1 MARGAAP
8 SYPLAAL
15 VREAWLRSFADRA
28 AIARAAGLWVV
39 ASLVADVLAASLA
52 PGQHGEPVD
61 PASAVRGLL
70 GLPLLL
76 VGWLG
81 LSAVTVWRIRSLL
94 QGAPQPVLMAPID
107 RHVVRYVLAEIL
119 VGLLAALPFLMALA
133 LLAPIG
139 GVPLA
144 LVVGIAAA
152 LFLFAR
158 LHLVLVA
165 AALGEAG
172 LGFDRSWRATAG
184 VWPVAALAAILCTAP
199 LGLLAGQ
206 IGSWIA
212 ETGALFVGAAVATAG
227 AYAQASVLATFLAAS
242 RLRLLGPQASAQV

>member
-15 VREAWLRSFADRA
+15 VREAWLQSFADAA

-39 ASLVADVLAASLA
+39 ASLLADVLALWLA
-52 PGQHGEPVD
+52 PGEHGEAVD

-70 GLPLLL
+70 GLPLLF
-76 VGWLG
+76 VGWVG
-81 LSAVTVWRIRSLL
+81 ASAVTVWRIRALL
-94 QGAPQPVLMAPID
+94 LGAPQPLLVAPLD
-107 RHVVRYVLAEIL
+107 RHVLRYVLAEIL
-119 VGLLAALPFLMALA
+119 VGLLAAVPFLLALA
-133 LLAPIG
+133 LLAPIA
-139 GVPLA
+139 GVIPA
-144 LVVGIAAA
+144 LVAGLAAA
-152 LFLFAR
+152 LLLFAR

-184 VWPVAALAAILCTAP
+184 VWPIAAVAVTLCTAP
-199 LGLLAGQ
+199 LGLVAGQ

-212 ETGALFVGAAVATAG
+212 AGGAVFLGSAVATAG
-227 AYAQASVLATFLAAS
+227 AYAQAAVFATFLASS
-242 RLRLLGPQASAQV
+242 RLRLLGPPAGAKA